1 MNFPMSTR
9 VTHGNQYTIP
19 KQPMNYPMA
28 NGVLSLGNQCKIPW
42 QPMYNP
48 MATILSRGNRC
59 TIPRQPM
66 YNPMATD
73 VQSHGDWWNYPMAT
87 DVLSNVLYPWQ
98 PIYRTH
104 SNSSFVVPWCLG
116 TVQKMYM
123 YGLVWNKYWL
133 PLLVLWLQL
142 RIPRWSP
149 DHSYLPLDLPRE
161 NRMRQGWVSV
171 S

>member
-1 MNFPMSTR
+1 MATNILSQSNRWTIPWRTVYYPLATNVKFHGNQCTIPWQPYYPAATDVQS
-9 VTHGNQYTIP
+9 HGNQY
-19 KQPMNYPMA
+19 
-28 NGVLSLGNQCKIPW
+28 
-42 QPMYNP
+42 
-48 MATILSRGNRC
+48 

-123 YGLVWNKYWL
+123 YGLVRNKYWL